1 MIPSKDEKLQLT
13 GKVNGIIQFN
23 QKLEISD
30 GLGKIR
36 INPIEIEPGILQI
49 NLADMKG
56 KLLNQQAV
64 LDYPKKRSI

>member
-1 MIPSKDEKLQLT
+1 MHVDGLNDQAITIEVRSGDPSKDEKLQLT

-36 INPIEIEPGILQI
+36 INPDR
-49 NLADMKG
+49 N
-56 KLLNQQAV
+56 
-64 LDYPKKRSI
+64 